1 MAAKIAY
8 AKLEGPMILENAHQI
23 SRKVTLLDVFVYIGP
38 SEDDVLKGAVRYFN
52 NSDDTEV
59 VIKNGMYQCQIKPAQ
74 KDSDANATDGVHF
87 IGDLKSACAPW
98 SSCIVIL
105 LNVPKFYAVE
115 TELHRSYLTVA
126 GVVTKS
132 SPETGTFEAESE
144 QYTLSYADAKKTAE
158 DAAARASVPAV
169 LPPRPLLGI
178 SGYFNSQRYKKN
190 KPVPY
195 LDKYTLVS
203 GLVTGVSEAL
213 EGSAVKQRFLIEVD
227 DVVFINLSG
236 GLPKAAPP
244 ATPASGASGSTN
256 GSGRFSQYTSSRKRA
271 RTEDT
276 PRTSSPSPSGT

>member
-87 IGDLKSACAPW
+87 IGDLKS
-98 SSCIVIL
+98 
-105 LNVPKFYAVE
+105 FYAVE

-213 EGSAVKQRFLIEVD
+213 EGSAVKQRFLIVFD

-244 ATPASGASGSTN
+244 ATPASAASGSTN